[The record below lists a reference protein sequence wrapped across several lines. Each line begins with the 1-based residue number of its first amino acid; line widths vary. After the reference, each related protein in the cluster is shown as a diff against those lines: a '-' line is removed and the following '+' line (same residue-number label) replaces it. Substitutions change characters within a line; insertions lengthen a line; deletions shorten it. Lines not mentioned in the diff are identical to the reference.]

1 MTFMP
6 VAYWLKLG
14 PKGPDVHE
22 KRGQLLLYKNR
33 AVGGLLVL
41 FLCMFGPLFPLGD
54 PPFIGLMFY
63 DGFHLF
69 GFHGPM

>member
-1 MTFMP
+1 MIP
-6 VAYWLKLG
+6 VAFWLKLG
-14 PKGPDVHE
+14 PLGPDVHARSQVDLYE
-22 KRGQLLLYKNR
+22 NKRL
-33 AVGGLLVL
+33 AGLGVL
-41 FLCMFGPLFPLGD
+41 CILGPLFPLGD